1 MTIVESD
8 AVCCGCS
15 ICPFPTIPRASSA
28 RNAPRVPRHDIEP
41 AFANHTQGVFT
52 FLLENLGVQDVQFEE
67 LITMDPQA
75 LAQLHPVYGV
85 IFLFK
90 YPTDTPYT
98 SAEQP
103 LEGTFDHEARETLW
117 FARQTIQNACGTQ
130 ALLSVLM
137 NKQDK
142 DGREGPEAGYIDIG
156 ERLRDFREFTVPLPS
171 EFRGEALSNSELIRD
186 VHNSFA
192 KSSPF
197 ADETQRTTGESEDVY
212 HFVAY
217 TPINGTL
224 YEMDGLQPA
233 PIGHGP
239 CTQQQFPN
247 KVMDVLQRRINR
259 YDTAEIRFNLL
270 AMVRDLRIR
279 AKDFGDMDMLEREE
293 KKRRDWQFENALRR
307 HNFVGFAG
315 EVLKGVVAHKLKT
328 GGEDAYKKWV
338 DDATSKMKQR
348 AEKKAGLGED
358 VEMGD

>member
-1 MTIVESD
+1 
-8 AVCCGCS
+8 
-15 ICPFPTIPRASSA
+15 
-28 RNAPRVPRHDIEP
+28 
-41 AFANHTQGVFT
+41 
-52 FLLENLGVQDVQFEE
+52 
-67 LITMDPQA
+67 MDPDA

-98 SAEQP
+98 SAEKP
-103 LEGTFDHEARETLW
+103 HEGTFDHEAAERLF
-117 FARQTIQNACGTQ
+117 FAAQTIQNACGTQ

-137 NKQDK
+137 NKQD
-142 DGREGPEAGYIDIG
+142 REGPEGAEAGYIDIG
-156 ERLRDFREFTVPLPS
+156 DALRDFRDFTMALPP

-197 ADETQRTTGESEDVY
+197 ADETQRTTGEAEDVY

-217 TPINGTL
+217 TPVGGTL

-233 PIGHGP
+233 PISHGP
-239 CTQQQFPN
+239 CTQDQFPAR
-247 KVMDVLQRRINR
+247 VMEVLQRRINR

-279 AKDFGDMDMLEREE
+279 AKDFGDVEMLAREE

-307 HNFVGFAG
+307 HNFVGFGG
-315 EVLKGVVAHKLKT
+315 EVLKGVVAQKLKN
-328 GGEDAYKKWV
+328 GGEEAYKKWV
-338 DDATSKMKQR
+338 DDATGKMKQR
-348 AEKKAGLGED
+348 IETKKKAGGGGGED
-358 VEMGD
+358 VEMGG